1 MKRSRLLLTSV
12 VLEILDMVNNFMK
25 SLLVVLLS
33 AVMTACVSP
42 NYCKGEAVDPEHSDW
57 KCAAAV
63 TTDVVLV
70 AGAVALVVVGVDA
83 LSNSSGGG
91 SSSNYSQPPCQCPD
105 DIAADGSQCGQRSA
119 WFIEGGDKPYCEGY
133 GWGR

>member
-1 MKRSRLLLTSV
+1 
-12 VLEILDMVNNFMK
+12 MVNNFMK
-25 SLLVVLLS
+25 SLLIVLLS

-63 TTDVVLV
+63 TADVVLV
-70 AGAVALVVVGVDA
+70 AGTVVLIA
-83 LSNSSGGG
+83 AAASGGG
-91 SSSNYSQPPCQCPD
+91 GSSNSSSNYSQPPCQCPD

-119 WFIEGGDKPYCEGY
+119 WYIPGGDKPYCEGY